1 MIIIFKKIKEM
12 LAYCCDSREIE
23 AYEHSMIVTL
33 PLFLMCFVVKKA
45 YKQFERIKKL
55 SSRVF

>member
-1 MIIIFKKIKEM
+1 MPVC
-12 LAYCCDSREIE
+12 CCDSREME

-33 PLFLMCFVVKKA
+33 PLFLLCFVVKKA